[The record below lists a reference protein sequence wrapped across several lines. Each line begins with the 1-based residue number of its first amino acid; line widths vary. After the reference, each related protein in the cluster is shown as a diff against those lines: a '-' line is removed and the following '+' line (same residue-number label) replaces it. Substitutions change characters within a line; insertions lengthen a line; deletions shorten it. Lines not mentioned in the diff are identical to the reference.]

1 MNALDFKFFHSP
13 EGSASADAGEQ
24 PPSAASRK
32 HGASSHV
39 RPVGGLLI
47 DDGDR
52 FLRIV
57 ERASNVRRHREL
69 YELLQSDDIQRFIPH
84 QILISAWGDFSGL
97 QLQRDVISG
106 LPGLRT
112 GLLHDC
118 TMNGILGILYKRW
131 LAENRQPLLL
141 ESANNAQSEYS
152 NCTCKFHIFLQGKW
166 SMLVHGVTNVRDGEV
181 SLYVALRES
190 PIVTGSVE
198 GFRLSVDPLIA
209 QIDVAFRRVAA
220 LKSPTI
226 AGHQESR
233 ASLPILSRRE
243 EEVLA
248 VVAQG
253 KTNFDA
259 ARILGVSAFTVK
271 AHMQRIMRKLGAHN
285 RTEAV
290 AKFRDS
296 TVSR

>member
-1 MNALDFKFFHSP
+1 MNALDFKFFDSP
-13 EGSASADAGEQ
+13 GGSASADAGEK
-24 PPSAASRK
+24 PTSAASRK
-32 HGASSHV
+32 HGTSSHA

-57 ERASNVRRHREL
+57 ERTSNIRRHREL

-84 QILISAWGDFSGL
+84 EILISAWGDFGGL

-118 TMNGILGILYKRW
+118 TMNGILAILYKRW
-131 LAENRQPLLL
+131 LAESRQPLLL
-141 ESANNAQSEYS
+141 ESANNAQPEYS

-220 LKSPTI
+220 LKSPTTM
-226 AGHQESR
+226 GLQESS

-243 EEVLA
+243 EEVLS

-259 ARILGVSAFTVK
+259 AKALGVSEFTVK

-290 AKFRDS
+290 AKFRNI
-296 TVSR
+296 TESR